1 VGVVSNGGNFAS
13 KNAGS
18 QSFTLTGLQLEGAD
32 RGNYS
37 FASGN
42 VSGTGL
48 ITPRQVTAS
57 FGALDKVY
65 DGTRTAILT
74 GGSLSGVLSEDVVS
88 VGVASGSFADEN
100 VSRDASGQVLA
111 QGVQV
116 DGVSLSGVDAG
127 NYQVVASAGSARI
140 TPKVLTAVVTAQD
153 KVYDGSQQAQV
164 VGSLSGVLGGDQVVL
179 GLDSKSLF
187 ASKNVQSD
195 ANGLPVAQAVT
206 VSGLQL
212 TGAQALNYDLDSAN
226 ATSLAKIT
234 PKPLQ
239 ASAAVSD
246 KTYDGTDQAFLTG
259 LNGQGVVAGDD
270 VRLEASRAVFAGPD
284 VALDAQNQVLAQSVS
299 VKGVRM
305 LGADAGNYSLAG
317 EGSDLDVQARI
328 VPRQLSL
335 DALAQDKMYDGTRAA
350 VVRVGPLTG
359 LVGQQQLGLSV
370 QAEFDTPD
378 VGSNKPVDVRYTL
391 SDGVGGLAR
400 NYTLSSP
407 RLMAS
412 IRSETQGKPVQ
423 PMVMPSQA
431 SAKPLS
437 VVFVPSSSVAAA
449 QASVISQ
456 DPAATTPG
464 SCRPEAM
471 GECVCEDTLLAEVQ
485 LCYVPHSAD
494 ELASV
499 SRRP

>member
-1 VGVVSNGGNFAS
+1 MITP
-13 KNAGS
+13 K
-18 QSFTLTGLQLEGAD
+18 
-32 RGNYS
+32 
-37 FASGN
+37 N
-42 VSGTGL
+42 VSL
-48 ITPRQVTAS
+48 SS
-57 FGALDKVY
+57 FVVADKVY
-65 DGTRTAILT
+65 DGTRTASLT
-74 GGSLSGVLSEDVVS
+74 GGSLSGVLAGDVVR
-88 VGVASGSFADEN
+88 VGAISGSFADAN

-111 QGVQV
+111 KGVQV
-116 DGVSLSGVDAG
+116 ESVSLS
-127 NYQVVASAGSARI
+127 
-140 TPKVLTAVVTAQD
+140 
-153 KVYDGSQQAQV
+153 
-164 VGSLSGVLGGDQVVL
+164 
-179 GLDSKSLF
+179 
-187 ASKNVQSD
+187 
-195 ANGLPVAQAVT
+195 
-206 VSGLQL
+206 
-212 TGAQALNYDLDSAN
+212 
-226 ATSLAKIT
+226 
-234 PKPLQ
+234 
-239 ASAAVSD
+239 
-246 KTYDGTDQAFLTG
+246 
-259 LNGQGVVAGDD
+259 
-270 VRLEASRAVFAGPD
+270 
-284 VALDAQNQVLAQSVS
+284 
-299 VKGVRM
+299 
-305 LGADAGNYSLAG
+305 GADAGNYSLAG
-317 EGSDLDVQARI
+317 EGADLDVQARI
-328 VPRQLSL
+328 VPRPLSL

-400 NYTLSSP
+400 NYTLPSP
-407 RLMAS
+407 QLMAS

-431 SAKPLS
+431 SAKPSS
-437 VVFVPSSSVAAA
+437 VVFVPSSSAAAA